1 MKFRSYR
8 LGQRKFTSRVAK
20 LSSGGANHPFAAQ
33 SRFNKRRFWVRFF
46 GLVSTLVFFGLI
58 GTIVLTLFAFII
70 FAKDLPSPYKLTAR
84 DSSLSTKIYDR
95 NNKLLYDIYGDK
107 NRALVKWD
115 GLPQY
120 VKQATIAIEDKD
132 FYKHSGFSPLGIAR
146 AIFNTVFF
154 RNLQGGS
161 TITQQVVKN
170 TLLSAER
177 TLPRKI
183 KEFILSIQVERKY
196 SKDEILQIYLNEV
209 PYG

>member
-1 MKFRSYR
+1 MKFRNYR
-8 LGQRKFTSRVAK
+8 QGQRRFTSRVAK
-20 LSSGGANHPFAAQ
+20 LTAASSSHPFIHQ
-33 SRFNKRRFWVRFF
+33 NRFNRRRFWIRFF
-46 GLVSTLVFFGLI
+46 GLVSTLVFFGLV
-58 GTIVLTLFAFII
+58 GTIVFTLFAFII
-70 FAKDLPSPYKLTAR
+70 FAKDLPSPYRLTAR

-95 NNKLLYDIYGDK
+95 NGKLLYDIFGDK

-146 AIFNTVFF
+146 SVVNIFVF

-170 TLLSAER
+170 TLLSSER

-183 KEFILSIQVERKY
+183 KEFIL
-196 SKDEILQIYLNEV
+196 
-209 PYG
+209 